1 MFQCVELIL
10 EIIRMLRPL
19 VRQVA
24 RHDRDLA
31 RQIRRAANGTLLN
44 ASEGNQRKAGD
55 RLYLFSTSRGS
66 ASEVS
71 VALRGAVEWGY
82 LGEEQIEEV
91 EARLDSVRAIL
102 WRLENPR

>member
-19 VRQVA
+19 VQQVA

-31 RQIRRAANGTLLN
+31 RQIRKAANGVLLN
-44 ASEGNQRKAGD
+44 ASEGNQRRGGD

-71 VALRGAVEWGY
+71 VALRGAVEWGF
-82 LGEEQIEEV
+82 LAERQIAEV

-102 WRLENPR
+102 WSLENPG